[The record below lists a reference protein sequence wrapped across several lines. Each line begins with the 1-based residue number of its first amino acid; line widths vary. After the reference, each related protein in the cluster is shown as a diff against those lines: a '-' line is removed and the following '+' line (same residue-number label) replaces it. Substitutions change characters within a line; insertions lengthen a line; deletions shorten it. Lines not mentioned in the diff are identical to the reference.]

1 MAYYTVRMNLLNA
14 AFPLLTELWGQ
25 SIIVPQYDQNYDRQI
40 ISATDS
46 DRDKGV
52 PQAFYMHNVVPT
64 SNGYQSIAYD
74 EFAPPFGDG
83 TSQDF
88 DEAFPIQTV
97 DLAKVVWV
105 PAAGKNYIY
114 SGTSKSWASVNPI
127 APGVLA
133 DDVLVT
139 TAYLHAETYMFY
151 AKYGCFKY
159 TTSTATI
166 DPVTLTSLNLPDI
179 LGICAA
185 NGYMI
190 AWTAIGVSWSSLI
203 DPTDFTP
210 SLTTGAGGGQ
220 INEAKGAV
228 ICCLPIA
235 GGFLVYCERN
245 IVAAKYMGNVQFPF
259 VFAEVPGSSSVQSPE
274 QVSWQSNLGSH
285 YAWTDIG
292 LIELDKNGIRNLYA
306 DVTDFIA
313 ARVFEDFDESSLTL
327 IREPLLASMNIK
339 ISIIGSRFMI
349 MSYGTV
355 PNNYTHALFYDI
367 TMKRWGKLKIPHRD
381 VFQWNQPSLIGP
393 ITYSQLEGRSYN
405 DLQGTTYGA
414 FAGVI
419 NAAPD
424 IKSNIAFLQADGT
437 VKVVNFNYQE
447 TNASGVLIT
456 GKYQFFRNNW
466 TIHLATKLETVRQ
479 GNTLAFYIYASKDG
493 KTLNPAHPML
503 IKTVNSPEVQEFAG
517 KVTAQSFAL
526 AFIGAFNINSLELT
540 LMRGGNR

>member
-1 MAYYTVRMNLLNA
+1 MAYYTIRMNLLNA
-14 AFPLLTELWGQ
+14 TFPLLTELWGQ
-25 SIIVPQYDQNYDRQI
+25 TIIVPQYDQNYDRQI
-40 ISATDS
+40 INASDS

-52 PQAFYMHNVVPT
+52 PQAFYMHNVTPT
-64 SNGYQSIAYD
+64 NNGYQSVAYND
-74 EFAPPFGDG
+74 FAPAFGDG

-88 DEAFPIQTV
+88 DAAFPIQTV

-114 SGTSKSWASVNPI
+114 SGTTASWTSVNPI

-151 AKYGCFKY
+151 AKNGCYKY
-159 TTSTATI
+159 TTSTASI
-166 DPVTLTSLNLPDI
+166 DPVTLTSLTIANI
-179 LGICAA
+179 LGVCAA

-190 AWTAIGVSWSSLI
+190 AWSATGVSWSSLL

-220 INEAKGAV
+220 VNEAKGAV

-259 VFAEVPGSSSVQSPE
+259 VFAEVPGSSAIQSPE

-292 LIELDKNGIRNLYA
+292 LIELDKNGIRNLFA
-306 DVTDFIA
+306 EATDFIA
-313 ARVFEDFDESSLTL
+313 AKIFEDFDEETLTL
-327 IREPLLASMNIK
+327 TREPLLASMNIK

-367 TMKRWGKLKIPHRD
+367 TTKRWGKLKIPHRD

-393 ITYSQLEGRSYN
+393 VTYGQLEGKTYN

-414 FAGVI
+414 FEGVI
-419 NAAPD
+419 NTAPD
-424 IKSNIAFLQADGT
+424 IKSDIAFLQADGT

-447 TNASGVLIT
+447 TGASGVLIT

-466 TIHLATKLETVRQ
+466 TIHLNTKLETVQQ
-479 GNTLAFYIYASKDG
+479 GNAFAFYIFPSFDG
-493 KTLNPAHPML
+493 KTLKPAQQL
-503 IKTVNSPEVQEFAG
+503 TVKSANGAEVLEFAG
-517 KVTAQSFAL
+517 KVTCQSFSM
-526 AFIGAFNINSLELT
+526 AFIGAFNINSLECT